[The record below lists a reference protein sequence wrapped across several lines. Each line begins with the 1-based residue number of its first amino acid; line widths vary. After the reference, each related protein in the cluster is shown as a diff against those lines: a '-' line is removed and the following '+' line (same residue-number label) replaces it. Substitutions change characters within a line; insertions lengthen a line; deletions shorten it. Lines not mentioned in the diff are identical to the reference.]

1 MAVLS
6 VLLSF
11 SSVQTKLA
19 KIVTNRVNSK
29 FNTSISVDKV
39 DLSSLRN
46 ISLKNVLI
54 KDHHQD
60 TLFYLGNLETSILN
74 YGNFFNNSLNFGDI
88 EIEYGKFL
96 MKTYKNEDQN
106 NLTQFVNKF
115 KKSSQADTN
124 PFQFTSSSIQMQDVY
139 FSIVDENRIDR
150 TKIVYYRNIYGN
162 FDDFKVNG
170 SHVSASIFGLRTLED
185 HNVNIVDF
193 ATEFSYTPTRLEFL
207 KTELLT
213 ENSSLSADIIL
224 DFNEGDLAK
233 FTDSVVI
240 DANIKS
246 GDIALTDLKKF
257 YGEFGKNDKIHF
269 SVKAKGTL
277 NDFILNDLD
286 LKSKR
291 NSSIRGTLSF
301 KNILHP
307 DKFVLKADLDEL
319 SSSYDHLINLLPN
332 LLGAKIPSSLEKAGY
347 FTSRGKIKVTKSM
360 VDLKLNTHSE
370 IGNSIADIH
379 LTNID
384 NIDNASY
391 DGKIELIDF
400 DLGKFVNDSLIGK
413 FSMIGE
419 VEGKGFSIDNMN
431 VKIDGNI
438 SKHQYKGYTYSN
450 IDINGVLENK
460 KFNGKLVIDDP
471 NIQLTFS
478 GLADLSTD
486 LYKFNFNADVSF
498 ANFNKLNLFTRD
510 KKSILKGKIEIDLVG
525 SNLDNIEGGIRFRNA
540 SYLNQNDLYQ
550 FNDFYISSIR
560 NDSIRIMTIDSK
572 EIIDGS
578 VRGNFKFNELGKLAT
593 NSLGSLFDN
602 YNKKSVVEGQF
613 LDFKFNIYNKIVE
626 VFFPDIK
633 LSANTVIKGEINSDM
648 DKFKLS
654 LKSPKVEAYEFNID
668 SVDLQIDN
676 KNPLFNTILSLE
688 KISNN
693 YYNLTDV
700 NLVNVVLNDTL
711 FVRTDFM
718 GGKELKEKYNLSFYH
733 TINEKNQPVFGV
745 KKSELF
751 IKNKTWIINSNN
763 NNQNKIVFEKDYTT
777 FAIDNID
784 IDTENQ
790 HIDIAGL
797 VDGKENRNIDLTL
810 ENVNLFDVTPTIDSV
825 AVNGKING
833 TLNLNTV
840 NGNTIPIVDL
850 VVNYFSINEDFYGD
864 LSLKASSDE
873 NIKNYRFDAI
883 LLNSDLETF
892 STKGNIDFNT
902 TDPVIIAE
910 VNFDRF
916 RINSFSPLGKNVLSK
931 LRGFASGSATITG
944 LLKNPDIEGEINLV
958 NAGFELPYLNVN
970 YNFLGETKVKLYD
983 QTFNFLGIHLED
995 EVKKTKGIIKG
1006 TISHKEFK
1014 KWKLDLELSTDNLL
1028 VLNTKE
1034 SDEAVYYGTGLLS
1047 GRTTIKGFTDELV
1060 IDVTGKTNKGT
1071 EFIIPLSDVSTV
1083 NDSRLIHFENQVT
1096 EVEETKNKEIVF
1108 ERLKGL
1114 TINFRLEVTKDAV
1127 AEIVVDK
1134 ISGSTLR
1141 ASGDG
1146 NLRMSIDTNGKF
1158 EMFGALVVDNGEYQ
1172 FNNIV
1177 NRDFEVK
1184 KGGSIVWSGS
1194 PFEAEIDIVAI
1205 NYTKANPSVLLD
1217 EIGSSRKIDIELITS
1232 MTGKLSEPTF
1242 DFDINIPNS
1251 SSLVTTEL
1259 DFKLRNEDEKL
1270 TQFFSLLATGS
1281 FASLNSSKSN
1291 FDGNAAL
1298 AGTISQK
1305 ASQLLSNMLVS
1316 ENDDIEIGV
1325 TYDVGSNNDIKNV
1338 ITDDQLGVEV
1348 SGRIADR
1355 VIVKGRVGVPVG
1367 SNTSSNVIGEVEV
1380 MVPLNDA
1387 ETLNAKVYNRQNEI
1401 QFDVIE
1407 GEGYTQGVGISY
1419 RFDFDN
1425 SNEFF
1430 RKIGMIKSKEEK
1442 EIKKMKK
1449 DSIRKVKKETRK
1461 K

>member
-1 MAVLS
+1 MAILS

-19 KIVTNRVNSK
+19 KIVTNKVNSK

-46 ISLKNVLI
+46 ISLKDVLI

-60 TLFYLGNLETSILN
+60 TIFYIANLETSILN

-88 EIEYGKFL
+88 EIENGKFL
-96 MKTYKNEDQN
+96 MKTYKNEDLN
-106 NLTQFVNKF
+106 NLTHFVNKF
-115 KKSSQADTN
+115 KNSSKSDTK
-124 PFQFTSSSIQMQDVY
+124 PFQFTSSSVQMQNVY

-150 TKIVYYRNIYGN
+150 TTIVYYRNIHGS
-162 FDDFKVNG
+162 FDNFKVNG
-170 SHVSASIFGLRTLED
+170 SHVSSSITGLRTLEN

-213 ENSSLSADIIL
+213 ENSSLLADIIF

-233 FTDSVVI
+233 FADSVVI

-257 YGEFGKNDKIHF
+257 YGELGKNDKIHF

-291 NSSIRGTLSF
+291 NSSIKGNLSF
-301 KNILHP
+301 KNILHQ
-307 DKFVLKADLDEL
+307 DRFILNADLDEL

-332 LLGAKIPSSLEKAGY
+332 LLGTKIPSSLEKAGY
-347 FTSRGKIKVTKSM
+347 FTSRGKMKVTKSM

-370 IGNSIADIH
+370 IGNSITDIH

-400 DLGKFVNDSLIGK
+400 ELGKFVNDSLIGK

-431 VKIDGNI
+431 IKVDGNV

-450 IDINGVLENK
+450 IDINGVLRNK
-460 KFNGKLVIDDP
+460 NFNGKLVINDP
-471 NIQLTFS
+471 NIQLVFS

-486 LYKFNFNADVSF
+486 LYKFNFEADVAF

-510 KKSILKGKIEIDLVG
+510 EKSILKGEIEIDFVG

-540 SYLNQNDLYQ
+540 SYLNQNDLYK
-550 FNDFYISSIR
+550 FNDFYINSIR
-560 NDSIRIMTIDSK
+560 NDSIRVLTIDSK
-572 EIIDGS
+572 EIMDGS
-578 VRGNFKFNELGKLAT
+578 IRGNFKFKELGKLAT

-602 YNKKSVVEGQF
+602 YKKKNVFEGQF

-633 LSANTVIKGEINSDM
+633 LSANTVIKGEVNSDK

-654 LKSPKVEAYEFNID
+654 LKSPNVEAYQFNID
-668 SVDLQIDN
+668 NIDLQIDN

-688 KISNN
+688 KINTN
-693 YYNLTDV
+693 YYNLEDV

-711 FVRTDFM
+711 FVRADFI

-763 NNQNKIVFEKDYTT
+763 NNQNKIIFEKYYTT

-784 IDTENQ
+784 IDSENQ
-790 HIDIAGL
+790 HIDLAGL

-840 NGNTIPIVDL
+840 NGKTIPFADL

-873 NIKNYRFDAI
+873 NIKNYRFEAI

-892 STKGNIDFNT
+892 STKGNIDFNSA
-902 TDPVIIAE
+902 DPVIIAE

-916 RINSFSPLGKNVLSK
+916 RINAFSPLGKNVLSK

-944 LLKNPDIEGEINLV
+944 LLNNPDIEGEINLI

-970 YNFLGETKVKLYD
+970 YNFLGESKVKLYD
-983 QTFNFLGIHLED
+983 QTFDFLGIQIED
-995 EVKKTKGIIKG
+995 EVKETKGIIKG
-1006 TISHKEFK
+1006 IISHNEFK
-1014 KWKLDLELSTDNLL
+1014 RWKLDLELSTDNLL

-1047 GRTTIKGFTDELV
+1047 GNTTIKGYTDELV
-1060 IDVTGKTNKGT
+1060 IEVTGKTNKGT
-1071 EFIIPLSDVSTV
+1071 EFVIPLSDVSTV
-1083 NDSRLIHFENQVT
+1083 NESRLIHFENQVA
-1096 EVEETKNKEIVF
+1096 EVEETNNREIIF

-1141 ASGDG
+1141 GSGNG
-1146 NLRMSIDTNGKF
+1146 NLRLSIDTNGKF
-1158 EMFGALVVDNGEYQ
+1158 EMFGALVVDNGNYQ
-1172 FNNIV
+1172 FKSIV
-1177 NRDFEVK
+1177 NKNFEVK
-1184 KGGSIVWSGS
+1184 KGGTIIWSGN
-1194 PFEAEIDIVAI
+1194 PFDAEIDIVAI

-1217 EIGSSRKIDIELITS
+1217 EIASSRKIEVELITS
-1232 MTGKLSEPTF
+1232 MSGKLSEPTF

-1251 SSLVTTEL
+1251 SSNVTTEL

-1281 FASLNSSKSN
+1281 FANLNSSKSN

-1316 ENDDIEIGV
+1316 ENDDLEIGV
-1325 TYDVGSNNDIKNV
+1325 TYDVGTNNDVKNV

-1380 MVPLNDA
+1380 MLPLNDA

-1430 RKIGMIKSKEEK
+1430 RKIGMKKSKEEK
-1442 EIKKMKK
+1442 EIKKIKK
-1449 DSIRKVKKETRK
+1449 DSIRKVKKETK
-1461 K
+1461 KK